1 MVSLLGVRVKLL
13 FNRLLKLVNPN
24 DEVLIFIRRG
34 IGVDVNLLTVLAL
47 FPLSVV
53 FVVGVLVVRGS
64 DKLTSSAD
72 RAGIFS
78 V

>member
-1 MVSLLGVRVKLL
+1 MVSFLGVRIELL

-53 FVVGVLVVRGS
+53 FVVGVLVIRGR
-64 DKLTSSAD
+64 DKLTPSAN
-72 RAGIFS
+72 
-78 V
+78 